1 VDVGHAQLW
10 ADEEVGWQTDLV
22 ENAIVQLHCDE
33 APTTEQT
40 LPIGALRPRGVVRIR
55 SSTENRQNCRVIL
68 AALRSKVGLLMANTE
83 RS

>member
-40 LPIGALRPRGVVRIR
+40 LPIAAPRPREVARMR
-55 SSTENRQNCRVIL
+55 PSTENRENCRVIPG
-68 AALRSKVGLLMANTE
+68 ALRHKK
-83 RS
+83 